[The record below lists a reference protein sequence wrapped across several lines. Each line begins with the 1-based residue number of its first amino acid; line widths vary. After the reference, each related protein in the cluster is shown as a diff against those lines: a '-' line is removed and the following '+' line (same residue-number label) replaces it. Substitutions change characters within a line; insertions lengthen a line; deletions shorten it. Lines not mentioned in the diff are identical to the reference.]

1 MIGTWNHSREGAE
14 LRGPRH
20 PVPTTVL
27 PHLAGISL
35 LTADSSNE
43 THVHDPQSSRVWSH
57 STEQGFHR
65 GDELRE
71 PAGLSSVPMDGAFE
85 GTLAGQVASLLD
97 HREDP
102 SLPCTETVFPNIL
115 PCWGILT
122 HSVCRIALSSSL
134 F

>member
-1 MIGTWNHSREGAE
+1 MTGTWNHSREGAE

-71 PAGLSSVPMDGAFE
+71 PAGLSSVPME
-85 GTLAGQVASLLD
+85 GLLRGPWLARWLLCQITGKIQVCLVQRLYFQTSCLVGV
-97 HREDP
+97 
-102 SLPCTETVFPNIL
+102 S
-115 PCWGILT
+115 
-122 HSVCRIALSSSL
+122 
-134 F
+134 